1 MRAYAYDHC
10 IKVWKMKC
18 TCQFKIHQNK
28 EVLTLQSTDCAKV
41 RVLDPAAAVAASLV
55 W

>member
-1 MRAYAYDHC
+1 MHVYAYDRC
-10 IKVWKMKC
+10 IKVWKIKC
-18 TCQFKIHQNK
+18 TSYFKINQNK